1 MVGRSRRWFLGSAGA
16 GAVVCAAGARARSAM
31 TKQLTSRERVEQAL
45 VAIDAPAGEGARV
58 FLAVHRESALASAD
72 RIDAT
77 RKRGATLLPLAG
89 LPISIKDNFDEA
101 GITTLAGSTVLKG
114 APPAAR
120 DATAVARLRA
130 AGAVIIGRTNMTE
143 FAYSG
148 VGINPHYGTPRNT
161 FDRPAARIPGGSSSG
176 AAVSVADG
184 MAWAAIGTDT
194 GGSVRI
200 PAALNGLVGFK
211 PSAHRV
217 PLEGVLPLSTT
228 FDSVGPIARSVAD
241 CVLLDRVLAADD
253 LELPALSLRGLR
265 FAVPQTLTLDELS
278 PAVANAFAT
287 ALTRL
292 SAAGATIIETPMA
305 VFTRAAVVNPRG
317 AISSAEAF
325 KWHRHWLE
333 SGVDQYDPRVLAR
346 IRPGESISDSVYAG
360 LLEARR
366 QFVREVAAAAQGY
379 DAMLMPTT
387 PETAPTIAEVIAS
400 DESYFRLNSRMLRN
414 PGLVNVFDGCAL
426 SIPCQVPGT
435 APVGFMIAGLRD
447 QDARILAIGQ
457 AAEALLRQ
465 GS

>member
-16 GAVVCAAGARARSAM
+16 GAVACAASARARSLM
-31 TKQLTSRERVEQAL
+31 TKQLTSRARVERAL
-45 VAIDAPAGEGARV
+45 AAIDAPDGEGARV
-58 FLAVHRESALASAD
+58 FLAVHRESALAAAD
-72 RIDAT
+72 RIDAAHE
-77 RKRGATLLPLAG
+77 RGATLSPIAG

-101 GITTLAGSTVLKG
+101 GVTTLAGSTVLKG

-161 FDRPAARIPGGSSSG
+161 FDRAAARIPGGSSSG

-217 PLEGVLPLSTT
+217 PLDGVLPLSATL
-228 FDSVGPIARSVAD
+228 DSAGPIARSVGD
-241 CVLLDRVLAADD
+241 CVWLDRVLAADG

-265 FAVPQTLTLDELS
+265 LAVPRTISLDDLS
-278 PAVANAFAT
+278 STVANAFAA
-287 ALTRL
+287 ALARL
-292 SAAGATIIETPMA
+292 SAAGASITETPMA
-305 VFTRAAVVNPRG
+305 VFARAAEVNPRG
-317 AISSAEAF
+317 GISSAEAF
-325 KWHRHWLE
+325 KWHRAWLE
-333 SGVDQYDPRVLAR
+333 SGVDRYDPRVLAR

-360 LLEARR
+360 LLEGRR
-366 QFVREVAAAAQGY
+366 QFVREVEAAAQGY
-379 DAMLMPTT
+379 DALLMPTT
-387 PETAPTIAEVIAS
+387 PDTAPTIAEVTAS

-414 PGLVNVFDGCAL
+414 PGLVNLFDGCAL
-426 SIPCQVPGT
+426 SIPCHEPGT

-447 QDARILAIGQ
+447 HDARILAIGQ

>member
-16 GAVVCAAGARARSAM
+16 GAVVCAAGARARSLM

-45 VAIDAPAGEGARV
+45 VAIDAPAGEGTRV

-278 PAVANAFAT
+278 PGCERIRHRTHTTLGGRRNHHRNADGG
-287 ALTRL
+287 LHTRRRRE
-292 SAAGATIIETPMA
+292 SARCHQQRGGVQMA
-305 VFTRAAVVNPRG
+305 
-317 AISSAEAF
+317 SS
-325 KWHRHWLE
+325 
-333 SGVDQYDPRVLAR
+333 LAR
-346 IRPGESISDSVYAG
+346 VRCRSIRSACPRAHTSW
-360 LLEARR
+360 
-366 QFVREVAAAAQGY
+366 
-379 DAMLMPTT
+379 
-387 PETAPTIAEVIAS
+387 
-400 DESYFRLNSRMLRN
+400 
-414 PGLVNVFDGCAL
+414 
-426 SIPCQVPGT
+426 
-435 APVGFMIAGLRD
+435 
-447 QDARILAIGQ
+447 
-457 AAEALLRQ
+457 
-465 GS
+465 

>member
-16 GAVVCAAGARARSAM
+16 GVVASAARARAGSLM

-45 VAIDAPAGEGARV
+45 ATIDAPAGEGARV
-58 FLAVHRESALASAD
+58 FLTVHRESALASAD

-89 LPISIKDNFDEA
+89 LPVSIKDNFDEA

-228 FDSVGPIARSVAD
+228 FDSVGPIARSVPD

-253 LELPALSLRGLR
+253 LELPVLSLRGLR
-265 FAVPQTLTLDELS
+265 LAVPQTITLDELS
-278 PAVANAFAT
+278 PAVANAFAA

-292 SAAGATIIETPMA
+292 STAGATITETSMA

-325 KWHRHWLE
+325 KWHRRWLE

-360 LLEARR
+360 LLEGRR
-366 QFVREVAAAAQGY
+366 QFVREVEAAAQGY

-400 DESYFRLNSRMLRN
+400 DESYFRMNSRMLRN

-426 SIPCQVPGT
+426 SIPCHAPGT

-447 QDARILAIGQ
+447 HDARILAIGQ
-457 AAEALLRQ
+457 AAEAILRRE
-465 GS
+465 S